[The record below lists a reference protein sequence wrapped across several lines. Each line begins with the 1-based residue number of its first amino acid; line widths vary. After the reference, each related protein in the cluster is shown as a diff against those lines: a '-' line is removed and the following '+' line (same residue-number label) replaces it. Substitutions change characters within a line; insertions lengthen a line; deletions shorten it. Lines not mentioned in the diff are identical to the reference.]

1 MSLRYRCASGKLP
14 CSRGER
20 QLSDTERAANGHRVP
35 LCIVES
41 AAPPLA
47 AVAYAVATRHRL
59 SPTEDPGKTYADRN
73 REMSKAKAARL
84 FLLKRVVGSS
94 QNQAVL

>member
-1 MSLRYRCASGKLP
+1 MIVSKNDSKMSLHFWCATGKLP

-20 QLSDTERAANGHRVP
+20 QHSETERAANGARI
-35 LCIVES
+35 LLYIIES

-59 SPTEDPGKTYADRN
+59 RPSEDRN
-73 REMSKAKAARL
+73 REML
-84 FLLKRVVGSS
+84 
-94 QNQAVL
+94 